1 VASPSPLN
9 IMGLPIKIKGDTTM
23 KGKKG
28 RPKKQERISIV
39 EEKSV
44 QEEVRDSLLE
54 QVILMGIECYTELIT
69 DEITQI
75 CGERYK
81 HMTGR
86 EFTRWSKTETS
97 VVLGGKKI
105 SLSHPRIRNIKDNS
119 EKEISTISSLKDQ
132 EILSKRQAE
141 QMILGVSTR
150 KCKRSLEADIPGI
163 KTKSHSKSSVSRN
176 FIAMTQARLEA
187 WRNEPIEKIYPF
199 LMIDGTVFQDTTV
212 LVALGFDENGKK
224 KTLGAWEG
232 STENTRSCTDLLN
245 NLIERGLNPETVK
258 MATIDG
264 SKALRKALKDVFGTD
279 LLVQRCQVHKKKNVA
294 DYLPKEKRETIT
306 RAMSEAYN
314 AEKYDVAKRLL
325 NNLINKLNKDYPQA
339 ARSLEEGL
347 EETLTLH
354 KLKAHMEIRKSLG
367 TTNPIES
374 LNSGIK
380 NITRRVK
387 RWRNSNMVIRW
398 VGTAIMES
406 EKNFRKING
415 YRHIDALIKNIES
428 YNEHKNNNFQ
438 EKVLDKKIGAA

>member
-1 VASPSPLN
+1 
-9 IMGLPIKIKGDTTM
+9 M

-39 EEKSV
+39 EEKSL
-44 QEEVRDSLLE
+44 QEDVHDSLLE
-54 QVILMGIECYTELIT
+54 QVIFMGIESYTELIK

-81 HMTGR
+81 HNTGR

-119 EKEISTISSLKDQ
+119 EKEISTIASLKDQ

-150 KCKRSLEADIPGI
+150 KCKRSLEADAPGL
-163 KTKSHSKSSVSRN
+163 KTKSHSKSTVSRN
-176 FIAMTQARLEA
+176 FIAMTQSKLEA
-187 WRNEPIEKIYPF
+187 WRNEPITKIYPF
-199 LMIDGTVFQDTTV
+199 LMIDGTVFKDTTV
-212 LVALGFDENGKK
+212 LVALGIDKEGNKK
-224 KTLGAWEG
+224 ALGAWEG
-232 STENTRSCTDLLN
+232 STENSRSCTDLLN
-245 NLIERGLNPETVK
+245 NLIDRGLEPETVQLV
-258 MATIDG
+258 TIDG
-264 SKALRKALKDVFGTD
+264 SKALRKALKDVFGNN
-279 LLVQRCQVHKKKNVA
+279 LLVQRCQLHKKQNVA
-294 DYLPKEKRETIT
+294 DYLPKEKRETIK

-314 AEKYDVAKRLL
+314 TEKYDVAKRLL
-325 NNLINKLNKDYPQA
+325 ENLTNKLAKDYPQA
-339 ARSLEEGL
+339 ARSIEEGL

-354 KLKAHMEIRKSLG
+354 KLKAHIEIRKSLG

-387 RWRNSNMVIRW
+387 RWRNSDMVIRW

-406 EKNFRKING
+406 ERNFRKING
-415 YRHIDALIKNIES
+415 HRHIDALIKNIET
-428 YNEHKNNNFQ
+428 YNENKNVKNQ
-438 EKVLDKKIGAA
+438 EKVLDKNIGAA

>member
-1 VASPSPLN
+1 
-9 IMGLPIKIKGDTTM
+9 
-23 KGKKG
+23 
-28 RPKKQERISIV
+28 
-39 EEKSV
+39 
-44 QEEVRDSLLE
+44 
-54 QVILMGIECYTELIT
+54 
-69 DEITQI
+69 
-75 CGERYK
+75 
-81 HMTGR
+81 
-86 EFTRWSKTETS
+86 
-97 VVLGGKKI
+97 
-105 SLSHPRIRNIKDNS
+105 
-119 EKEISTISSLKDQ
+119 
-132 EILSKRQAE
+132 
-141 QMILGVSTR
+141 
-150 KCKRSLEADIPGI
+150 
-163 KTKSHSKSSVSRN
+163 
-176 FIAMTQARLEA
+176 MTQARLEA
-187 WRNEPIEKIYPF
+187 WRNEPIAKIYPF

-264 SKALRKALKDVFGTD
+264 SKALRKALKDVLGTD

-325 NNLINKLNKDYPQA
+325 NNLINKLNKDYSQA

-428 YNEHKNNNFQ
+428 YNEHKNNNYQ